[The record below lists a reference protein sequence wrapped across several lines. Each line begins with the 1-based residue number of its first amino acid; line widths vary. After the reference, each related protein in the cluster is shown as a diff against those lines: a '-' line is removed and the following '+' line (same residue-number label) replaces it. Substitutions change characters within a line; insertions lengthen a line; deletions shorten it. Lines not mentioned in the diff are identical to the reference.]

1 MYHFAVTDA
10 DDLAGRSHTRR
21 FWFDIKTPVSRPLA
35 EIGFAG
41 RQQQYLSSLDAT
53 LAALTKGKVGAQG
66 VKVSASFISQTVF
79 LALYS
84 PRLPACCCQ
93 FALNFGACL
102 FKLLLQAI
110 GPVKKSGVYISKTA
124 L

>member
-41 RQQQYLSSLDAT
+41 RQQQYLSPVYVT
-53 LAALTKGKVGAQG
+53 LAALTEGKVGAQG
-66 VKVSASFISQTVF
+66 ATVSASFISQMF
-79 LALYS
+79 FSRCIRHAY
-84 PRLPACCCQ
+84 PRIAVNLR
-93 FALNFGACL
+93 
-102 FKLLLQAI
+102 
-110 GPVKKSGVYISKTA
+110 
-124 L
+124 